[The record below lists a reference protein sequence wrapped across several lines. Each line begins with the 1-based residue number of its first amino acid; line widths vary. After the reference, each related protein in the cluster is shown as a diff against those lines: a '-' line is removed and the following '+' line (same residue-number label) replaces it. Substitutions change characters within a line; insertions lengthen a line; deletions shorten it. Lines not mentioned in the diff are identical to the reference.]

1 MKQILKTNLL
11 LSLMAIGITLI
22 SCKHGNDKAKPQEY
36 VGNFVK
42 VYPNAFNEEQQSI
55 VDAYMAGNKAIEERG
70 SVDIEVLVNGDLP
83 KDTPG
88 IFSPLVIEEDMVR
101 YVNSKYDPDN
111 KLLNNA
117 DYAISQGLKNI
128 MAYPTFAANDDLFM
142 KPFPGTARDG
152 MLVSDLNH
160 EITFYKPIFPGDTVY
175 YVVNKRKVLDNTP
188 KEGSGFRSMVIQSEG
203 SVYNQNAEKVNDVI
217 FRVTEN
223 VTLHKEGYE
232 PPPMPQPGP
241 PPGWIAPDWDSR
253 PDHQYS
259 EEDWN
264 KIKNWWKNEKIQG
277 ATPLY
282 YEDVNIGDMPALT
295 VDGPIMAS
303 ANPTQPF
310 GTGTGGSKTL
320 RKEILD
326 DKTLKDLVKTK
337 QGIYITKEKIG
348 YVPVV
353 PKFKPMEGA
362 GGPPPPAPG
371 EEEQTEDLH
380 KASEENRAILVNF
393 MGRDL
398 AIRHINNWMGEKGW
412 LHNIRWGIMEPKALK
427 EMGYDV
433 PVSPWS
439 NTFLDKV
446 PSMKDKHLNAHGM
459 TRDLAIVKSYVY
471 DKHQDNEENFVEL
484 AWWIETID
492 GYIFEAGGATIKLP
506 YKEKLQ
512 HKINNHEN

>member
-1 MKQILKTNLL
+1 MNNRSITFGILMLALL
-11 LSLMAIGITLI
+11 FGACRQNSPSTDTIEI
-22 SCKHGNDKAKPQEY
+22 
-36 VGNFVK
+36 VGNYIK
-42 VYPNAFNEEQQSI
+42 VYPNKLNSAQQPI
-55 VDAYMAGNKAIEERG
+55 VEAYLAGNKAIEERG
-70 SVDIEVLVNGDLP
+70 PIDINALINGDLP
-83 KDTPG
+83 ENTPG
-88 IFSPLVIEEDMVR
+88 IFPPLVVKEDMVR

-111 KLLNNA
+111 KLLNNS

-160 EITFYKPIFPGDTVY
+160 EITFYRPIFPGDTMY

-188 KEGSGFRSMVIQSEG
+188 MSGSEFRSMVIQSEG
-203 SVYNQNAEKVNDVI
+203 SIYNQNGEKVNDVI

-241 PPGWIAPDWDSR
+241 PPGWIAPAWDQR
-253 PDHQYS
+253 PDHQYT
-259 EEDWN
+259 EEDWQQ
-264 KIKNWWKNEKIQG
+264 IKDWWKNENIQG
-277 ATPLY
+277 AEPLF
-282 YEDVNIGDMPALT
+282 YEDVKIGDMPTLT

-310 GTGTGGSKTL
+310 GAGTGGSRTL

-326 DKTLKDLVKTK
+326 PGNTEELVKTK
-337 QGIYITKEKIG
+337 HGIYITREKSAYI
-348 YVPVV
+348 PTV
-353 PKFKPMEGA
+353 PKFEPMKGA

-380 KASEENRAILVNF
+380 KAAEENRAILVNF

-398 AIRHINNWMGEKGW
+398 AIRHLNNWMGEKGW
-412 LHNIRWGIMEPKALK
+412 LQQIRWGIMEPASLK
-427 EMGYDV
+427 EMGFEV

-446 PSMKDKHLNAHGM
+446 PSMKGKHLNAHGM

-471 DKHQDNEENFVEL
+471 DKYQKEGENFVEL
-484 AWWIETID
+484 TWWIETID
-492 GYIFEAGGATIKLP
+492 GYIFEAGGATIRLPSKL
-506 YKEKLQ
+506 E
-512 HKINNHEN
+512 